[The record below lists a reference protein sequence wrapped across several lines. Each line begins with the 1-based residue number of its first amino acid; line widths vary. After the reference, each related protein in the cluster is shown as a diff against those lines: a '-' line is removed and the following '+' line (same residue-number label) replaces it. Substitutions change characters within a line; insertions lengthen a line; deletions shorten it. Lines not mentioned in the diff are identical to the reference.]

1 MVSDAQS
8 RLVVGLVGGSHLVNH
23 AYFML
28 LPPIFGPLQ
37 SDLGLTDAQLGIALG
52 TVGVV
57 VTALQLPFGSL
68 SDSRSRTSVL
78 AISLTF
84 GAIGA
89 VLTATAQSYAW
100 LLAASVVTGVGI
112 AGHHPAHYPLIGAAT
127 TADTRGRA
135 YSVHGFT
142 GALGLAT
149 PPALVATASTLGL
162 DWRVAIG
169 AIAAVGAVYG
179 VVCLLAFD
187 RLVREDITH
196 PSSPGGET
204 ATAGA
209 DGDTETAA
217 DATDASLATRIRR
230 ELRTVV
236 SSPPIVALT
245 VLWFV
250 SSMAGWGIKQY
261 TAALLSSGYSIPDA
275 TANFAVSAMLVTG
288 AVLIFAG
295 GWLTDRYSPGP
306 VLVGGY
312 AALVVVAGTL
322 ALGTLPVVGAL
333 ALVLVLSATVDGSRP
348 ARASLADAFS
358 TDDSAGKN
366 FGLLT
371 IGISGGAAVAP
382 PVLAVLVSRAGVAA
396 AFWAVAGIGVL
407 AMALTAVVLAVG
419 GRQALG
425 TAQPGD

>member
-28 LPPIFGPLQ
+28 LPPIFGPLKA
-37 SDLGLTDAQLGIALG
+37 DLGLTDAQLGIALG

-84 GAIGA
+84 GALGA
-89 VLTATAQSYAW
+89 MLTATAQSYRW
-100 LLAASVVTGVGI
+100 LLVASVVTGIGI

-127 TADTRGRA
+127 TPDTRGRA

-142 GALGLAT
+142 GALGFAA
-149 PPALVATASTLGL
+149 PPAVVATASTLGV

-169 AIAAVGAVYG
+169 AIAVVGGVYG
-179 VVCLLAFD
+179 AACLLAFD
-187 RLVREDITH
+187 RRVDETITH
-196 PSSPGGET
+196 PTS
-204 ATAGA
+204 
-209 DGDTETAA
+209 TEQSR
-217 DATDASLATRIRR
+217 DASLATRVRS
-230 ELRTVV
+230 ELRTVLA
-236 SSPPIVALT
+236 SPPIVALT

-250 SSMAGWGIKQY
+250 TSMAGWGIKQY
-261 TAALLSSGYSIPDA
+261 TATLLSSGYPIPDA

-312 AALVVVAGTL
+312 AALVVVAGLL
-322 ALGTLPVVGAL
+322 ALGTLPVLGAL

-348 ARASLADAFS
+348 ARASLADALS
-358 TDDSAGKN
+358 SADSAGKN

-371 IGISGGAAVAP
+371 VGISGGAAVAP
-382 PVLAVLVSRAGVAA
+382 PVLAVVVERAGVAA
-396 AFWAVAGIGVL
+396 AFWVVAGIGVI
-407 AMALTAVVLAVG
+407 AIGLTAVVLAVG
-419 GRQALG
+419 GSRAMESVQLG
-425 TAQPGD
+425 N

>member
-28 LPPIFGPLQ
+28 LPPIFGPLR
-37 SDLGLTDAQLGIALG
+37 SDLGLTDAQLGVALG

-84 GAIGA
+84 GAVGA
-89 VLTATAQSYAW
+89 ILTATAQSYAW

-142 GALGLAT
+142 GAIGLAA
-149 PPALVATASTLGL
+149 PPAIVATASTLGL

-169 AIAAVGAVYG
+169 AIAIVGAVYG

-187 RLVREDITH
+187 RLVREAITH
-196 PSSPGGET
+196 PSSSGGE
-204 ATAGA
+204 AAAAGA
-209 DGDTETAA
+209 TDVTDTA
-217 DATDASLATRIRR
+217 DASLTTRIRR
-230 ELRTVV
+230 ELGTVV
-236 SSPPIVALT
+236 SSPPILALT

-261 TAALLSSGYSIPDA
+261 TATLLSSGYPVSDA
-275 TANFAVSAMLVTG
+275 AANFAVSAMLVTG

-312 AALVVVAGTL
+312 AALVLVAGAL
-322 ALGTLPVVGAL
+322 ALGTLPLVGAL

-348 ARASLADAFS
+348 ARAALADAFS

-366 FGLLT
+366 FGFLT

-382 PVLAVLVSRAGVAA
+382 PVLAVVVSRAGVAA

-407 AMALTAVVLAVG
+407 AVALTLVVLTVG
-419 GRQALG
+419 GRRALG

>member
-28 LPPIFGPLQ
+28 LPPVFGPLKT
-37 SDLGLTDAQLGIALG
+37 DLGLTDAQLGVALG

-84 GAIGA
+84 GALGA
-89 VLTATAQSYAW
+89 MLTATAQSYEW
-100 LLAASVVTGVGI
+100 LLVASVVTGVGI

-142 GALGLAT
+142 GALGFAA
-149 PPALVATASTLGL
+149 PPAVVATATTLGI
-162 DWRVAIG
+162 DWRLAIG
-169 AIAAVGAVYG
+169 AIAVVGGGYG
-179 VVCLLAFD
+179 AACLLAFD
-187 RLVREDITH
+187 RRVDEAITH
-196 PSSPGGET
+196 PTS
-204 ATAGA
+204 
-209 DGDTETAA
+209 TEQSR
-217 DATDASLATRIRR
+217 DAPLAKRVRS
-230 ELRTVV
+230 ELRTVLA
-236 SSPPIVALT
+236 SPPIVALT

-250 SSMAGWGIKQY
+250 TSMAGWGIKQY
-261 TAALLSSGYSIPDA
+261 TATLLSSGYSIPDA
-275 TANFAVSAMLVTG
+275 TANFTVSAMLVTG

-312 AALVVVAGTL
+312 AALVVVAGLL
-322 ALGTLPVVGAL
+322 ALGTVPVLGAL

-348 ARASLADAFS
+348 ARASLADALS
-358 TDDSAGKN
+358 SADSAGKN

-371 IGISGGAAVAP
+371 VGISGGAAVAP
-382 PVLAVLVSRAGVAA
+382 PVLAVVVERAGVAA

-407 AMALTAVVLAVG
+407 AIGLTAVVLAVG
-419 GRQALG
+419 GGSRRQSV
-425 TAQPGD
+425 QPGD

>member
-1 MVSDAQS
+1 M
-8 RLVVGLVGGSHLVNH
+8 VGGSHLVNH

-37 SDLGLTDAQLGIALG
+37 SDLGLTDAQLGVALG

-84 GAIGA
+84 GAVGA
-89 VLTATAQSYAW
+89 ILTATAQSYAW

-142 GALGLAT
+142 GAIGLAA
-149 PPALVATASTLGL
+149 PPAVVATASTLGL

-169 AIAAVGAVYG
+169 AIAVVGAVYG
-179 VVCLLAFD
+179 AGCLLAFD
-187 RLVREDITH
+187 RLVNEAITH
-196 PSSPGGET
+196 PSSSGGE
-204 ATAGA
+204 AVVAGA
-209 DGDTETAA
+209 VDDASAGATDGVDTAA
-217 DATDASLATRIRR
+217 ASLTTRIRR
-230 ELRTVV
+230 ELGTVV
-236 SSPPIVALT
+236 SSPPILALT

-261 TAALLSSGYSIPDA
+261 TAALLSSGYRLPDA

-312 AALVVVAGTL
+312 AALVLVAGAL
-322 ALGTLPVVGAL
+322 ALGTLPLVGAL

-348 ARASLADAFS
+348 ARAALADAFS

-366 FGLLT
+366 FGFLT

-382 PVLAVLVSRAGVAA
+382 PVLAVVVSRAGVAA
-396 AFWAVAGIGVL
+396 AFWAVAGIGAL
-407 AMALTAVVLAVG
+407 AVALTLVVLTVG
-419 GRQALG
+419 GRRTLG

>member
-28 LPPIFGPLQ
+28 LPPIFGPLKA
-37 SDLGLTDAQLGIALG
+37 DIGVTDAQLGIALG
-52 TVGVV
+52 VVGVV

-84 GAIGA
+84 GAVGA
-89 VLTATAQSYAW
+89 ILTATAQSFAW

-127 TADTRGRA
+127 TEDTRGRA

-142 GALGLAT
+142 GALGFAA
-149 PPALVATASTLGL
+149 PPAVVATASTLGV

-169 AIAAVGAVYG
+169 AIAVVGAVYG
-179 VVCLLAFD
+179 AGCLLAFD
-187 RLVREDITH
+187 RYVDAAITH
-196 PSSPGGET
+196 PTNERTRESDEP
-204 ATAGA
+204 
-209 DGDTETAA
+209 
-217 DATDASLATRIRR
+217 LPTRIRR
-230 ELRTVV
+230 ELRTLL

-250 SSMAGWGIKQY
+250 TSMAGWGIKQY
-261 TAALLSSGYSIPDA
+261 TATLLSSGYSLPEA

-312 AALVVVAGTL
+312 AALVAVAGLL
-322 ALGTLPVVGAL
+322 ALGTLPTLGAL

-348 ARASLADAFS
+348 ARASLADSLS
-358 TDDSAGKN
+358 TADSAGKN

-371 IGISGGAAVAP
+371 VGISGGAAVAP
-382 PVLAVLVSRAGVAA
+382 PVLAVVVERAGVEA
-396 AFWAVAGIGVL
+396 AFWAVAAIGVV
-407 AMALTAVVLAVG
+407 AIALTAGVLHLGEG
-419 GRQALG
+419 GA
-425 TAQPGD
+425 TETVQPGD

>member
-1 MVSDAQS
+1 MATDDQS
-8 RLVVGLVGGSHLVNH
+8 GLVVGLVGGSHLVNH

-28 LPPIFGPLQ
+28 LPPVFGPLRA
-37 SDLGLTDAQLGIALG
+37 DLGLTDAQLGIALG

-89 VLTATAQSYAW
+89 ILTATAQSYAW
-100 LLAASVVTGVGI
+100 LLVASVVTGVGI

-127 TADTRGRA
+127 TPDTRGRA

-142 GALGLAT
+142 GAIGFAA
-149 PPALVATASTLGL
+149 PPAIVATAATVGV
-162 DWRVAIG
+162 DWRLAIG

-179 VVCLLAFD
+179 VACLLAFD
-187 RLVREDITH
+187 RYVERGITH
-196 PSSPGGET
+196 PTTSGHEPDERP
-204 ATAGA
+204 
-209 DGDTETAA
+209 
-217 DATDASLATRIRR
+217 SLAARARR
-230 ELRTVV
+230 ELRQVL

-245 VLWFV
+245 VLWFLT
-250 SSMAGWGIKQY
+250 SAAGWGIKQY
-261 TAALLSSGYSIPDA
+261 TATLLSTGYPIPDA

-312 AALVVVAGTL
+312 AALVVVAGLL
-322 ALGTLPVVGAL
+322 ALGTVPVLGAL

-348 ARASLADAFS
+348 ARAALADRLS
-358 TDDSAGKN
+358 TADSAGKN

-371 IGISGGAAVAP
+371 VGISGGAAVAP
-382 PVLAVLVSRAGVAA
+382 PVLAVVVARAGVGA
-396 AFWAVAGIGVL
+396 AFWAVAGLGVVAIG
-407 AMALTAVVLAVG
+407 LTALVLAVSRG
-419 GRQALG
+419 ALTP